1 MERLLDEH
9 IEKLKTRV
17 IKMCSLVDEQVQ
29 NAIKAVETN
38 DLELANSVIDRDK
51 KVNKYDV
58 KIDKICQRIFAL
70 AQPVAMDL
78 RYIMSSLTI
87 NSNLERIG
95 DIAVNIAENIILIKT
110 KPGFYINTRL
120 EEMFKLTKQML
131 KNSIDAFIG
140 GNPELAKEVIL
151 ADDVVDKLNGEN
163 HTILKSI
170 MKQSAEN
177 IEAAVALLVISR
189 ELERLADHATNIA
202 EDVFFIVEAQLIKH
216 KYEKFIFGDEEQE
229 EKNDQGDQLSRVS
242 SASINIFFVSADLS
256 FSISGIKLFVKY
268 IPQLLSTI
276 NVGNAELTFFIF
288 CE

>member
-9 IEKLKTRV
+9 LEKLKTRV

-29 NAIKAVETN
+29 FAIKSFEEENV
-38 DLELANSVIDRDK
+38 ELAQSVIDRDK

-58 KIDKICQRIFAL
+58 KIDKICQKIFAL

-95 DIAVNIAENIILIKT
+95 DIAVNIAENVVLIQKKPEFFLNT
-110 KPGFYINTRL
+110 KL
-120 EEMFKLTKQML
+120 EEMFNLTQRML

-151 ADDVVDKLNGEN
+151 TDDVVDRLNAEN
-163 HTILKSI
+163 HQILKSI
-170 MKQSAEN
+170 MKQNPDS
-177 IEAAVALLVISR
+177 IEGAVALLVISR

-202 EDVFFIVEAQLIKH
+202 EDVFFIVEAQMIKH
-216 KYEKFIFGDEEQE
+216 KYEKYIFGDDENE
-229 EKNDQGDQLSRVS
+229 NDND
-242 SASINIFFVSADLS
+242 ITTDD
-256 FSISGIKLFVKY
+256 
-268 IPQLLSTI
+268 TI
-276 NVGNAELTFFIF
+276 DETKV
-288 CE
+288 

>member
-9 IEKLKTRV
+9 LEKLKTRV

-29 NAIKAVETN
+29 FAIRSFEDEN
-38 DLELANSVIDRDK
+38 IELAQSVIDRDR

-95 DIAVNIAENIILIKT
+95 DISVNIAENVVLLQKKPEFYLDT
-110 KPGFYINTRL
+110 KL
-120 EEMFKLTKQML
+120 EDMFILTKRML

-140 GNPELAKEVIL
+140 GNPELAKEVL
-151 ADDVVDKLNGEN
+151 LTDDIVDKLNTEN
-163 HTILKSI
+163 HQILKSI
-170 MKQSAEN
+170 MKQSPDS
-177 IEAAVALLVISR
+177 IEGAVALLVISR

-202 EDVFFIVEAQLIKH
+202 EDVFFIVEAQMIKH
-216 KYEKFIFGDEEQE
+216 KYEIFIFGEDDSENDKEKSGQKPEQKPSQE
-229 EKNDQGDQLSRVS
+229 
-242 SASINIFFVSADLS
+242 
-256 FSISGIKLFVKY
+256 
-268 IPQLLSTI
+268 
-276 NVGNAELTFFIF
+276 
-288 CE
+288 

>member
-95 DIAVNIAENIILIKT
+95 DIAVNIAENIILIKV
-110 KPGFYINTRL
+110 KPDFYINTRL

-163 HTILKSI
+163 HTILKNI
-170 MKQSAEN
+170 MKQSPES
-177 IEAAVALLVISR
+177 IESAVALLVISR

-229 EKNDQGDQLSRVS
+229 EKNDQGD
-242 SASINIFFVSADLS
+242 
-256 FSISGIKLFVKY
+256 
-268 IPQLLSTI
+268 
-276 NVGNAELTFFIF
+276 
-288 CE
+288 

>member
-9 IEKLKTRV
+9 LEKLKTRV

-29 NAIKAVETN
+29 FAIKSFEDEN
-38 DLELANSVIDRDK
+38 LELAQSVIDRDK

-95 DIAVNIAENIILIKT
+95 DIAVNIAENVILIKN
-110 KPGFYINTRL
+110 KPEFYHDTRL
-120 EEMFKLTKQML
+120 EEMFNLTKRML
-131 KNSIDAFIG
+131 KNSIDAFIS
-140 GNPELAKEVIL
+140 GNPELAKDVIKT
-151 ADDVVDKLNGEN
+151 DDIVDKLNTEN
-163 HTILKSI
+163 HQVLKSL
-170 MKQSAEN
+170 MKQSPDN
-177 IEAAVALLVISR
+177 IEGAVALLVISR

-216 KYEKFIFGDEEQE
+216 KYEKFIFGDEQADDEA
-229 EKNDQGDQLSRVS
+229 NDNTV
-242 SASINIFFVSADLS
+242 
-256 FSISGIKLFVKY
+256 
-268 IPQLLSTI
+268 
-276 NVGNAELTFFIF
+276 
-288 CE
+288 